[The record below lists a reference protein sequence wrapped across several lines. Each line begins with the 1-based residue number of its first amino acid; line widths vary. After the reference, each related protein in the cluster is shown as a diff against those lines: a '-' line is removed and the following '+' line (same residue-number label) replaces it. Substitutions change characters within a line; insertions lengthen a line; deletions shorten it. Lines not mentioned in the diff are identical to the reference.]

1 MTSLR
6 NSIVCVTGASS
17 GIGKACAIAFAG
29 SGANVLLT
37 ARRQERIDRLVQE
50 LVNDHRVK
58 ARAVRLDVTD
68 RRAVEDVFSSLPSEW
83 KNIDIL
89 VNNAGLAR
97 GLAKFHEGK
106 VEDWEEMIDT
116 NVKGLMYVTRTV
128 LPGMVE
134 RNRGHVI
141 NIGSIAGHQTYPMG
155 NMYCASKF
163 AVTGLSRSLKMDL
176 LGTAV
181 RVTSVDPGLVETE
194 FSQVRFHGDR
204 ERGAKTYI
212 GMNPLKPEDIAEI
225 VLFCATR
232 PAHVNIGELLVT
244 PTDQATVSMVHRRT
258 E

>member
-1 MTSLR
+1 LFEYDVSEELDSLHYR
-6 NSIVCVTGASS
+6 FKQWHWKGLRGGV
-17 GIGKACAIAFAG
+17 
-29 SGANVLLT
+29 
-37 ARRQERIDRLVQE
+37 RRQRCQCVAFRE
-50 LVNDHRVK
+50 HHVK
-58 ARAVRLDVTD
+58 THAVRLDVTN
-68 RRAVEDVFSSLPSEW
+68 RRQVEEMFSSLPPEW

-97 GLAKFHEGK
+97 GLAKFHEGT

-116 NVKGLMYVTRTV
+116 NVKGLMYMTRAI

-134 RNRGHVI
+134 RNSGHVI

-176 LGTAV
+176 LGTSV

-194 FSQVRFHGDR
+194 FSQVRFHGDT
-204 ERGAKTYI
+204 ERGAKTYA
-212 GMNPLKPEDIAEI
+212 GMTPLRPEDIAEI
-225 VLFCATR
+225 VVFCATR

-258 E
+258 